1 MSSSFQCLKLW
12 CILIPYPLNV
22 ACQFIQ
28 VFDLAFCTMS
38 FGVSLPSF
46 SAYIHAAGHLKDLC
60 NRGSHLLPFWE
71 MFLNYCFDNFVPFL
85 LFSYLQFLLIFFFL
99 PLLLVPYFIFTAFYF
114 FLLSSVSFFPSFLLF
129 CFCFGEGEIFSILT
143 SGEKFK
149 HLFLF
154 RSDFVSHKIRR
165 EKAKTVLMLLTDL

>member
-28 VFDLAFCTMS
+28 VFDLTFCTMS

-85 LFSYLQFLLIFFFL
+85 LFSYLQFLLIFFFTTFIGSL
-99 PLLLVPYFIFTAFYF
+99 IYLYCFLFFPPFLSLFLSFIF
-114 FLLSSVSFFPSFLLF
+114 VV
-129 CFCFGEGEIFSILT
+129 
-143 SGEKFK
+143 
-149 HLFLF
+149 LFLF
-154 RSDFVSHKIRR
+154 WGGGDFLNIDFWRKI
-165 EKAKTVLMLLTDL
+165 

>member
-85 LFSYLQFLLIFFFL
+85 LFSYLQFLLIFFFFYHFYWFPNL
-99 PLLLVPYFIFTAFYF
+99 SLLLSIF
-114 FLLSSVSFFPSFLLF
+114 SSLPQSLSFLHF
-129 CFCFGEGEIFSILT
+129 CC
-143 SGEKFK
+143 
-149 HLFLF
+149 
-154 RSDFVSHKIRR
+154 FVS
-165 EKAKTVLMLLTDL
+165 VLGRGRFSQY